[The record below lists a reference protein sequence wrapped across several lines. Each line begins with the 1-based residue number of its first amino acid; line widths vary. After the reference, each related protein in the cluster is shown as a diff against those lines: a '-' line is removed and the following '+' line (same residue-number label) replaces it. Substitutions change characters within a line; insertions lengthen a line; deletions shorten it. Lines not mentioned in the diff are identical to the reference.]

1 MRSRYLYGSTLAV
14 WLVFAGQMM
23 AQTTTLSQVIFQH
36 SDTTGMVGFTLNQT
50 ARLNVL
56 NLNTMPA
63 TAPTPTPANCTV
75 ELQFFDGQNNMLK
88 QTMVANFAPGTAT
101 LLDLKREAISTTAGG
116 RVEIRGVVTVNPTPS
131 PAASPAAVGF
141 CTVKTTL
148 EIFDSNTLSTISL
161 TSDTSP
167 VGSGIVVPLVA
178 RAR

>member
-1 MRSRYLYGSTLAV
+1 MRSRYFYGSALAV
-14 WLVFAGQMM
+14 GLVFAGQMM

-36 SDTTGMVGFTLNQT
+36 SETTGMVGLTLNQT

-56 NLNTMPA
+56 NLNAIPA
-63 TAPTPTPANCTV
+63 TTPTPANCAV
-75 ELQFFDGQNNMLK
+75 ELQFFDAQNNMLK
-88 QTMVANFAPGTAT
+88 QTVVINFAPGTAT

-116 RVEIRGVVTVNPTPS
+116 RVEVRGVVTVNPPL
-131 PAASPAAVGF
+131 PVASSVAVGF

-167 VGSGIVVPLVA
+167 VGAGIVVPLLA